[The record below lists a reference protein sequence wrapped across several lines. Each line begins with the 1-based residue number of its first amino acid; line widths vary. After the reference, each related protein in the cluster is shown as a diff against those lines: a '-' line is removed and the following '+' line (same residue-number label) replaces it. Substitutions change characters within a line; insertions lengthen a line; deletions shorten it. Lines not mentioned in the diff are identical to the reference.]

1 MHTDT
6 GRPDEI
12 GDRTVAT
19 SSMTY
24 FQVVL
29 WVKPLLVVIEKGNN
43 NFAGVRD
50 IEQRR
55 LLTVKT
61 V

>member
-1 MHTDT
+1 
-6 GRPDEI
+6 
-12 GDRTVAT
+12 
-19 SSMTY
+19 MTY